1 MFNFKVSISMS
12 IGCSYI
18 SVIVATLKDC
28 SNRGCVSSVPGKNLI
43 VESSPNLSLNVL
55 VQETHQFVLSKESI
69 YHNSKALKY
78 SVFIGIS
85 SIF

>member
-1 MFNFKVSISMS
+1 MP

-18 SVIVATLKDC
+18 SVIVAALKDR
-28 SNRGCVSSVPGKNLI
+28 SNRGRVSPVPRKNFI
-43 VESSPNLSLNVL
+43 VESSPNLSLNAL

-69 YHNSKALKY
+69 YHNSKALKH